1 MVMMLTF
8 LYATIMAVLILA
20 VIDEPISGVV
30 ILIFGVPITAVY
42 IIVALIATLTQNSG
56 PKTKSKK
63 EVVGG
68 SCSIEGCNRA
78 HMFNSQFCY
87 KHLQNSQGE
96 LMQD

>member
-1 MVMMLTF
+1 MLMLTF

-30 ILIFGVPITAVY
+30 ILIFGVPITAAY
-42 IIVALIATLTQNSG
+42 IIVALSATLTQNSG
-56 PKTKSKK
+56 PKTKRRK

-87 KHLQNSQGE
+87 KHLQNAQEE
-96 LMQD
+96 LVED